1 MTTKGG
7 PRAISFID
15 LKAQYRRL
23 KPLIA
28 ANIEAV
34 LEHGQYIN
42 GPEIARL
49 EAALE
54 KLTGASHAVGVAS
67 GTDALIMPLLARGIG
82 PGDAVFLPAF
92 TYNATANAVLLV
104 GARPVFVDVEPDTFT
119 IDVEKLAQAIE
130 RVGKTRSPKPRA
142 IIPVDLFGLPADYP
156 AIHALAAR
164 HGLFVLADAAQS
176 LGGKQGGKYVGALA
190 PVTATSFFPSKT
202 LGGYGDGGAI
212 FCDSAAEA
220 EVFRSLRWHGTD
232 EARKESIRVG
242 LNGRLDSLQAAVL
255 LAKLTIFAEERA
267 RRQVL
272 ARAYDAALGGAVTRQ
287 RVPQGRESGHA
298 LYCVLV
304 KDRDQLR
311 DALNAKGIPTAV
323 YYSQPLHLHAA
334 FKACGEG
341 AGSLPVCEDLSR
353 RILALPFHPY
363 LSDEE
368 VEQVAHA
375 VRAAQG

>member
-1 MTTKGG
+1 M
-7 PRAISFID
+7 
-15 LKAQYRRL
+15 
-23 KPLIA
+23 IA

-49 EAALE
+49 EAELE
-54 KLTGASHAVGVAS
+54 KLTGAPHAVGVAS
-67 GTDALIMPLLARGIG
+67 GTDALIMALTARGIG

-119 IDVEKLAQAIE
+119 VDVGKLAQAIE
-130 RVGKTRSPKPRA
+130 RVSKTGALRPRA
-142 IIPVDLFGLPADYP
+142 VIPVDLFGLPADYP

-176 LGGKQGGKYVGALA
+176 LGGGLGNKSVGALA

-220 EVFRSLRWHGTD
+220 EIFRSLRWHGTD

-242 LNGRLDSLQAAVL
+242 FNGRLDSLQAAVL
-255 LAKLTIFAEERA
+255 LAKLTVFAEERA
-267 RRQVL
+267 RRQEL
-272 ARAYDAALGGAVTRQ
+272 ARAYDAALGAAVIRQ
-287 RVPQGRESGHA
+287 RVPQGRESGYA

-304 KDRDQLR
+304 KDRDRLR
-311 DALNAKGIPTAV
+311 DTLAAQGIPTAI
-323 YYSQPLHLHAA
+323 YYAQPLHLHAA
-334 FKACGEG
+334 FKACGDG

-363 LSDEE
+363 LSDED
-368 VEQVAHA
+368 VVDVAQA
-375 VRAAQG
+375 VRAALG

>member
-1 MTTKGG
+1 MTSKEK
-7 PRAISFID
+7 PRAIAFVD

-42 GPEIARL
+42 GPEIAQL
-49 EAALE
+49 EAALK
-54 KLTGASHAVGVAS
+54 KLTGAAHAVGVAS
-67 GTDALIMPLLARGIG
+67 GTDALIMALMARGIG

-104 GARPVFVDVEPDTFT
+104 GAHPIFVDVEPDSFT
-119 IDVEKLAQAIE
+119 IDVAKLAQAIE
-130 RVGKTRSPKPRA
+130 RVRNAGASKPRA
-142 IIPVDLFGLPADYP
+142 VIPVDLFGLPADYP

-164 HGLFVLADAAQS
+164 YGLFVLADAAQS
-176 LGGKQGGKYVGALA
+176 LGGALGNKSVGALA

-220 EVFRSLRWHGTD
+220 EIFRSLRWHGTD
-232 EARKESIRVG
+232 ESHKESIRVG
-242 LNGRLDSLQAAVL
+242 FNGRLDTLQAAVL
-255 LAKLTIFAEERA
+255 LAKLTVFAEERE
-267 RRQVL
+267 RRTAL
-272 ARAYDAALGGAVTRQ
+272 ARAYDAALGDAVIRQ
-287 RVPQGRESGHA
+287 RAPQGRESGHA

-304 KDRDQLR
+304 KHRDRLR
-311 DALNAKGIPTAV
+311 EALKAKGIPTAV
-323 YYSQPLHLHAA
+323 YYVQPLHLHAA
-334 FKACGEG
+334 FKAYGG
-341 AGSLPVCEDLSR
+341 GPDSLPVCEDLSR

-363 LSDEE
+363 LSDDD
-368 VEQVAHA
+368 VDYVTRA
-375 VRAAQG
+375 VTAALS